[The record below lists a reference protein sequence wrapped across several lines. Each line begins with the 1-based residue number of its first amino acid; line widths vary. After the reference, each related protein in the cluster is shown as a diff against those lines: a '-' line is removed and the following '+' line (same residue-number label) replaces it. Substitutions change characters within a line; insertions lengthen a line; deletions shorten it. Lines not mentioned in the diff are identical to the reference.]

1 MIKCVQMGG
10 TATHVHGDDGII
22 ADKLSA
28 AGWSWGYCSA
38 VSPNGWRSVVD
49 AYNDGNRYIV
59 ESDELLTAFLEL
71 EAILLPSPILA
82 SNPVP
87 NPETTKR
94 RSRNRITIGIKS
106 MSRRHF

>member
-1 MIKCVQMGG
+1 MKYWER
-10 TATHVHGDDGII
+10 I

-28 AGWSWGYCSA
+28 AGFTWGYCSA
-38 VSPNGWRSVVD
+38 VTRDGRWWIVD
-49 AYNDGNRYIV
+49 GYKNDGNRYIV

-87 NPETTKR
+87 NQETTKR

>member
-1 MIKCVQMGG
+1 ME
-10 TATHVHGDDGII
+10 I

-38 VSPNGWRSVVD
+38 VSRTAGVGLWTPTKNV
-49 AYNDGNRYIV
+49 V

-87 NPETTKR
+87 NR
-94 RSRNRITIGIKS
+94 
-106 MSRRHF
+106 